1 MENLSEISRGLA
13 QRFDIVYFKKRNFGK
28 LSENTLKNKVSRYVL
43 KFTMCL
49 LIQLTTETE
58 VYINGGIV
66 LPRSDHILSRLS
78 SSTRILHYKYHLEII
93 YSYIYKYINEYIT
106 HYSGRAYQALFD
118 VVIESFENYIRT
130 VQSAVISAL
139 HRNQNEFVRN
149 KMKVVPKIL
158 NLCRVQTPAALTRIL
173 SSGTKSVPDYQVTDY
188 NYFIVIDQDLRN
200 AVNRCFFKM
209 VGFWPLSNSIS
220 TMNQYCIEILS
231 QCPSNNLF
239 IDFMYTVITQY
250 RAHYS
255 EYKFSSNSV
264 NRLKVEATPKPSVV
278 PRGCILTVSDK
289 NLGPVLVP
297 FSWYIQVYGQQAVL
311 GGHVPILDSE
321 GGLLIKMSH
330 TISEF
335 RSSLCNSE
343 LSVFKSVYTNTG
355 TNVRLATLK
364 VVPKIHKLKGVI
376 NHESLSSLPSRPIR
390 GGENCPF
397 NPYSIALCKL
407 LQHLHNDV
415 RDRLFP
421 VNDLIY
427 PIVLGTSSYLDRL
440 SNVQL
445 VTNDNWCNSWLVS
458 GDFSDAYTLGTLD
471 DLTIA
476 VHSLCNLVGW
486 APHCISLV
494 IKLCNLVCKNCF
506 FTTPFGIMH
515 QSRGFPMG
523 GHSSRE
529 ILDTILL
536 SCEFRILSSISGCCF
551 YQRMVDDISTIFL
564 CDLSTVHANLEL
576 MASNY
581 PSSMP
586 LNIQISFGFS
596 RFLDLSILKLFQDD
610 PSSTIFHT
618 FLCFKE
624 LTQFD
629 YVPFSSNVAPLY
641 KGCVVPG
648 FVHRA
653 STLNS
658 LKSSRAHSYSLLL
671 RILSC
676 RNQVMYVIHQ
686 KFRRAIASII
696 RKRSS
701 CFELGGRG
709 VAVVTYD
716 RKSTVHKLVEGIIR
730 SSYLSIGSEP
740 PVIIYKSLPR
750 IMELLCS
757 KRSDIK
763 KIRAHL
769 ELIPDL

>member
-1 MENLSEISRGLA
+1 MENLSEISRGLVK
-13 QRFDIVYFKKRNFGK
+13 RFDIVHFKKKHFGILSEKTLKDK
-28 LSENTLKNKVSRYVL
+28 LSKYVL
-43 KFTMCL
+43 KFTVCL

-66 LPRSDHILSRLS
+66 LPRSNHILSRLS
-78 SSTRILHYKYHLEII
+78 SSTKVLCYKYHLGVI
-93 YSYIYKYINEYIT
+93 YSNIFKYINKFVTY
-106 HYSGRAYQALFD
+106 YSFDAYHSLFAF
-118 VVIESFENYIRT
+118 VIESFENYIRT
-130 VQSAVISAL
+130 VQSTVISAF

-149 KMKVVPKIL
+149 KMKVIPKIL
-158 NLCRVQTPAALTRIL
+158 NLCKVKTPAALMKVL
-173 SSGTKSVPDYQVTDY
+173 SMGTKSVPNNQVTDY
-188 NYFIVIDQDLRN
+188 NYFNVIDQDLKN
-200 AVNRCFFKM
+200 AVDRCFFKM

-220 TMNQYCIEILS
+220 TMNQYCIEILA
-231 QCPSNNLF
+231 QCPSNHLF
-239 IDFMYTVITQY
+239 TNFMYTIVTQY
-250 RAHYS
+250 RDYYT
-255 EYKFSSNSV
+255 EYKSSSNPAC
-264 NRLKVEATPKPSVV
+264 RLNVEVTPKPSIV

-297 FSWYIQVYGQQAVL
+297 YSWYIQVYGQQAVL
-311 GGHVPILDSE
+311 GGHVPVLDSE
-321 GGLLIKMSH
+321 GCLLVKMSH

-335 RSSLCNSE
+335 RDSLSCSE
-343 LSVFKSVYTNTG
+343 LSVFKTVYIYTG
-355 TNVRLATLK
+355 SSFRLATLK
-364 VVPKIHKLKGVI
+364 VIPKIHKLKGDI
-376 NHESLSSLPSRPIR
+376 SHESLSSLPSRPIR

-397 NPYSIALCKL
+397 NPYSIVLCKL

-415 RDRLFP
+415 RDKLFP
-421 VNDLIY
+421 VNGLIY

-445 VTNDNWCNSWLVS
+445 VTNENWCNSWVVS

-476 VHSLCNLVGW
+476 VHNLSNLVGW
-486 APHCISLV
+486 APHCVSLV

-506 FTTPFGIMH
+506 FTTPFGIKH

-536 SCEFRILSSISGCCF
+536 SCEYNILSSISGCCF
-551 YQRMVDDISTIFL
+551 YQRMVDDVSIIFI

-576 MASNY
+576 MASKY

-586 LNIQISFGFS
+586 LNIQISFGYS
-596 RFLDLSILKLFQDD
+596 RFLDLSIVKLFQND
-610 PSSTIFHT
+610 PSSSIFHT
-618 FLCFKE
+618 FLCYKE

-629 YVPFSSNVAPLY
+629 YVPFTSNVAPLY

-648 FVHRA
+648 FIHRA
-653 STLNS
+653 STINS
-658 LKSSRAHSYSLLL
+658 LASSRAHSYSLLL

-676 RNQVMYVIHQ
+676 RNQEMNIIHQ

-696 RKRSS
+696 RKQSS
-701 CFELGGRG
+701 CFELGGNG

-716 RKSTVHKLVEGIIR
+716 HESKVHNLVVDIIR
-730 SSYLSIGSEP
+730 SSYLSIGTVP
-740 PVIIYKSLPR
+740 PAIIYKSLPR

-757 KRSDIK
+757 KRSDIR

-769 ELIPDL
+769 EKIPDL